1 MKITLNENQRKEITA
16 LRKQLAAA
24 LGRQENSTAEMTRL
38 TEKQERLQGEIA
50 ALEKGDLENDEAA
63 ASLAA
68 KRIQLEQVAK
78 KIAALDSVPATVLGS
93 EYDATAGLLREFART
108 AAAAT
113 QPDIENYVRGI
124 ASKILPWCLNE
135 AEAMAQARNLSASK
149 SLVGTYTR
157 RFGDYGLSVPELKA
171 AVARA
176 DEILS
181 GVLAWSF
188 VPQK

>member
-1 MKITLNENQRKEITA
+1 M
-16 LRKQLAAA
+16 
-24 LGRQENSTAEMTRL
+24 
-38 TEKQERLQGEIA
+38 
-50 ALEKGDLENDEAA
+50 
-63 ASLAA
+63 
-68 KRIQLEQVAK
+68 
-78 KIAALDSVPATVLGS
+78 
-93 EYDATAGLLREFART
+93 
-108 AAAAT
+108 
-113 QPDIENYVRGI
+113 RGI

-135 AEAMAQARNLSASK
+135 AEAMAQARNLSAAK

-157 RFGDYGLSVPELKA
+157 RFGDYGVSVPELKA